1 MKADTMSTPSKEDS
15 LHATLNLLRKEAHD
29 YFGSCRS
36 FFTAKLI
43 AGTYDPFSS
52 LSEALKNQSGRI
64 RDDLASLAKR
74 IGPAIRRSPLLTE
87 ADERDVGHAIKGMRA
102 ALRFRAF
109 EHWDTDVLHDEG
121 TMIGVHSAGESQK
134 TILHYDRP
142 KQEFDKWA
150 DSLYERLALVHSND
164 LDVANLPIRSSS
176 KLIPA
181 GYRLGTAFIMM
192 WLSPEHPQLENVSA
206 AVKRCFDRFGIK
218 AVRSDDI
225 EHEETITQRILDEI
239 KTAEFLF
246 ADLTGERPSVYY
258 EVGYAHA
265 LGRRVML
272 YRKTGTLIHFD
283 LAAYNCPEFKNVSE
297 LENKLIARL
306 KETTGK
312 NPTSQR
318 CPSIV
323 RFRQSM
329 GLQVWR
335 GMASHLTFLFGL
347 QRNKELVT
355 NDPLS

>member
-1 MKADTMSTPSKEDS
+1 MSTSSEENS
-15 LHATLNLLRKEAHD
+15 LHTTLNRLCKEAHD

-36 FFTAKLI
+36 YFTAKLI
-43 AGTYDPFSS
+43 PGTYDPFLS
-52 LSEALKNQSGRI
+52 LPKALKTQSGLL
-64 RDDLASLAKR
+64 RDDLARLAKR
-74 IGPAIRRSPLLTE
+74 IGPTVKRSPLLTE

-102 ALRFRAF
+102 ALRFRKF

-121 TMIGVHSAGESQK
+121 TVIGVHRAGESQNA
-134 TILHYDRP
+134 ILNFDRP
-142 KQEFDKWA
+142 SQEFDKWA
-150 DSLYERLALVHSND
+150 ESLYERLDLVHTD
-164 LDVANLPIRSSS
+164 DDADLPIRSPSRV
-176 KLIPA
+176 IPA
-181 GYRLGTAFIMM
+181 GYRPGTAFIMM
-192 WLSPEHPQLENVSA
+192 WLSPEHPQLEDVSA

-297 LENKLIARL
+297 LENKLTARL
-306 KETTGK
+306 RETTGK
-312 NPTSQR
+312 NPTGQ
-318 CPSIV
+318 
-323 RFRQSM
+323 
-329 GLQVWR
+329 
-335 GMASHLTFLFGL
+335 
-347 QRNKELVT
+347 
-355 NDPLS
+355 